1 MKAIN
6 IKIATFS
13 FAAMLL
19 ASCSDSNNIL
29 ENGGTTPIKT
39 VVGSA
44 VTSTTDAQELAS
56 RITNYKVQN
65 TTASARTRAY
75 KGSDWNGSSI
85 PEGAVELTSDN
96 DVYNAI
102 HNESNGSVFVIPAG
116 VTITQKIDMAP
127 WINSQGKNRP
137 ITLYIAGTLDNS
149 NQDDAWGA
157 GNIRILKS
165 GTFKGFKNNSGNG
178 EVFGKNNIVN
188 YGKLEIPKNVTKLVL
203 DGSNTLIDNHGSLDL
218 TNTDVKL
225 SNNAVLN
232 VTGTLKAKTLSITNS
247 EVYSGC
253 SANISDFVY
262 ISNDSKLHVSY
273 LHCKNFKQDS
283 GGKVVVKDQSM
294 IECDNVFMNLN
305 SQQGTY
311 ALGETDAVCVIKAA
325 KLAFNAPGPDAEN
338 KIRCNMFATR
348 GERAGFIV
356 DVPEDKIYGITD
368 DNEKTLDALS
378 DGNHGQAKRPK
389 DSSITEEGHGVTLN
403 NDCNVFLSSSNE
415 ASKYV
420 IKKTESED
428 CKTPGFNDN
437 KPQPDKPKTDLIISV
452 DYDHT
457 HNISATG
464 IMDLDGYLYMSYH
477 TNQEQKDNA
486 DNSHGGCVEVLTPV
500 ENNKIRL
507 LQYLYDS
514 QRVIDFNHLLAVE
527 LNNGEKKIFL
537 PGNSKKKGAL
547 LSYMTINGDHLL
559 ATESKEITTADV
571 DKDGKPIVK
580 IVEPLQYAQ
589 LHPATE
595 EYKNGKY
602 DENCVVYNK
611 EKDHLIVAT
620 TEGYVVYDANT
631 MNEVDKI
638 ERPGKVKHV
647 AIGDGKI
654 VGLYLND
661 KNHSSDDEVGATI
674 EVINRID
681 EDFENSTK
689 FNTTVG
695 IKPNDG
701 KNVVS
706 VRDNMI
712 YVCQSGLGLYVYN
725 MKGEEQWHWQMP
737 KAWNAKKN
745 VYKALCNG
753 CDVDDKYVYLA
764 YGSYGLVVLDKN
776 THEVVAHRVASKSA
790 NYVKVKDN
798 YIYVAY
804 GRDRL
809 QVYNL
814 STGAQTETNYQ
825 KK

>member
-6 IKIATFS
+6 IKLATFS

-19 ASCSDSNNIL
+19 ASCSDSNSIL

-75 KGSDWNGSSI
+75 AGSDWDGVTVPVNAAKI
-85 PEGAVELTSDN
+85 EKDEYKAVINVTNNNNIIL
-96 DVYNAI
+96 
-102 HNESNGSVFVIPAG
+102 IPAG
-116 VTITQKIDMAP
+116 VTIKTLFNME
-127 WINSQGKNRP
+127 GK
-137 ITLYIAGTLDNS
+137 TVYVAGTLDYES
-149 NQDDAWGA
+149 SDWWGK
-157 GNIRILKS
+157 GEIRVLK
-165 GTFKGFKNNSGNG
+165 GGKFIGFKKQGNAG
-178 EVFGKNNIVN
+178 IEFLGQNKIIN
-188 YGKLEIPKNVTKLVL
+188 YGTIAAPQNATNLTIANQIV
-203 DGSNTLIDNHGSLDL
+203 DNHGSLDL
-218 TNTDVKL
+218 SGKNLIL

-262 ISNDSKLHVSY
+262 ISNGSELHVSY

-283 GGKVVVKDQSM
+283 GGKVVVKNQSM

-305 SQQGTY
+305 SQQETY

-325 KLAFNAPGPDAEN
+325 KLAFNAPGPDATN
-338 KIRCNMFATR
+338 KILCKMFATS

-368 DNEKTLDALS
+368 DNEKTLGVLS

-389 DSSITEEGHGVTLN
+389 DSSITEEGYGVTLN

-452 DYDHT
+452 EYDHT
-457 HNISATG
+457 HDISATG

-500 ENNKIRL
+500 KNNKVQL

-595 EYKNGKY
+595 EYKNGNY

-611 EKDHLIVAT
+611 KTNHLIVAT

-647 AIGDGKI
+647 AIGNGKI
-654 VGLYLND
+654 VGLYLDD

-674 EVINRID
+674 EVINRDD
-681 EDFENSTK
+681 EDFENSKK

-695 IKPNDG
+695 IKPNNG

-706 VRDNMI
+706 VTDNLI

-737 KAWNAKKN
+737 SAWNDKKK

-790 NYVKVKDN
+790 NYVKVRDN

-814 STGAQTETNYQ
+814 STGAHTETNYQ

>member
-75 KGSDWNGSSI
+75 AGSDWDGVTVPVNAAKI
-85 PEGAVELTSDN
+85 EKDE
-96 DVYNAI
+96 YNAVI
-102 HNESNGSVFVIPAG
+102 NVTNNHNIILIPAG
-116 VTITQKIDMAP
+116 VTIKTLF
-127 WINSQGKNRP
+127 NREGK
-137 ITLYIAGTLDNS
+137 TVYVAGTLDYES
-149 NQDDAWGA
+149 SDWWGK
-157 GNIRILKS
+157 GEIRVLK
-165 GTFKGFKNNSGNG
+165 GGKFIGFKKQGNAG
-178 EVFGKNNIVN
+178 IEFLGQNKIIN
-188 YGKLEIPKNVTKLVL
+188 YGTIAAPQNATNLTIANQIV
-203 DGSNTLIDNHGSLDL
+203 DNHGSLDL
-218 TNTDVKL
+218 SGKNLIL

-262 ISNDSKLHVSY
+262 ISNGSELHVSY

-338 KIRCNMFATR
+338 KIRCNMFATS

-368 DNEKTLDALS
+368 DNEKTLGELS
-378 DGNHGQAKRPK
+378 DNQHGQSKRPK
-389 DSSITEEGHGVTLN
+389 DRSITEEEYGVTLN

-514 QRVIDFNHLLAVE
+514 QRVIDFNHLLAVK
-527 LNNGEKKIFL
+527 LKNGEKKIFL

-547 LSYMTINGDHLL
+547 LSYMTINENHLL

-571 DKDGKPIVK
+571 DKDGNPIVK

-595 EYKNGKY
+595 EYKNGNY

-706 VRDNMI
+706 VKDNLI

-790 NYVKVKDN
+790 NYVKVRDN

>member
-6 IKIATFS
+6 IKLATFS

-75 KGSDWNGSSI
+75 AGSDWDGVTVPVNAAKI
-85 PEGAVELTSDN
+85 EKDE
-96 DVYNAI
+96 YNAVI
-102 HNESNGSVFVIPAG
+102 NVTNNNNIILIPAG
-116 VTITQKIDMAP
+116 VTIKTLFNME
-127 WINSQGKNRP
+127 GK
-137 ITLYIAGTLDNS
+137 TVYVAGTLDYES
-149 NQDDAWGA
+149 SDWWGK
-157 GNIRILKS
+157 GEIRVLK
-165 GTFKGFKNNSGNG
+165 GGKFIGFKKQGNAG
-178 EVFGKNNIVN
+178 IEFLGQNKIIN
-188 YGKLEIPKNVTKLVL
+188 YGTIAAPQNATNLTIANQIV
-203 DGSNTLIDNHGSLDL
+203 DNHGSLDL
-218 TNTDVKL
+218 SGKNLIL

-389 DSSITEEGHGVTLN
+389 DSSITEEGYGVTLN

-457 HNISATG
+457 HDISATG

-514 QRVIDFNHLLAVE
+514 QRVIDFNHLLAVK

-571 DKDGKPIVK
+571 DKDGNPIVK

-674 EVINRID
+674 EVINRDD

-689 FNTTVG
+689 FKTTVG

-706 VRDNMI
+706 VRDNLI

-737 KAWNAKKN
+737 KAWNDKKN

-814 STGAQTETNYQ
+814 STGAHTETNYQ

>member
-1 MKAIN
+1 
-6 IKIATFS
+6 
-13 FAAMLL
+13 
-19 ASCSDSNNIL
+19 
-29 ENGGTTPIKT
+29 
-39 VVGSA
+39 
-44 VTSTTDAQELAS
+44 
-56 RITNYKVQN
+56 
-65 TTASARTRAY
+65 
-75 KGSDWNGSSI
+75 
-85 PEGAVELTSDN
+85 
-96 DVYNAI
+96 
-102 HNESNGSVFVIPAG
+102 
-116 VTITQKIDMAP
+116 
-127 WINSQGKNRP
+127 
-137 ITLYIAGTLDNS
+137 
-149 NQDDAWGA
+149 
-157 GNIRILKS
+157 
-165 GTFKGFKNNSGNG
+165 
-178 EVFGKNNIVN
+178 
-188 YGKLEIPKNVTKLVL
+188 
-203 DGSNTLIDNHGSLDL
+203 
-218 TNTDVKL
+218 
-225 SNNAVLN
+225 
-232 VTGTLKAKTLSITNS
+232 
-247 EVYSGC
+247 
-253 SANISDFVY
+253 
-262 ISNDSKLHVSY
+262 
-273 LHCKNFKQDS
+273 
-283 GGKVVVKDQSM
+283 M

-325 KLAFNAPGPDAEN
+325 KLAFKAPGPDANN
-338 KIRCNMFATR
+338 KISCDMFATS

-368 DNEKTLDALS
+368 DKEKTLGDLS
-378 DGNHGQAKRPK
+378 DYQHGQPKRPK
-389 DSSITEEGHGVTLN
+389 NSSITEEGYGVTLN
-403 NDCNVFLSSSNE
+403 NNGNVFLSSSNE

-514 QRVIDFNHLLAVE
+514 QRVIDFNHLLAVK

-547 LSYMTINGDHLL
+547 LSYMTINEDHML

-571 DKDGKPIVK
+571 DKDGNPIVK

-602 DENCVVYNK
+602 DENCVVYNNK
-611 EKDHLIVAT
+611 KDHLIVAT

-647 AIGDGKI
+647 AIGNGKI
-654 VGLYLND
+654 VGLYLDD

-674 EVINRID
+674 EVINRYD

-689 FNTTVG
+689 FKTTVG

-706 VRDNMI
+706 VTDNLI

-737 KAWNAKKN
+737 KAWNDKKN

-776 THEVVAHRVASKSA
+776 NHEVIAHRVASKSA
-790 NYVKVKDN
+790 NYVKVRDN

-814 STGAQTETNYQ
+814 STGAHTETNYQ

>member
-6 IKIATFS
+6 IKLATFS

-29 ENGGTTPIKT
+29 ENGGTSPIKT

-75 KGSDWNGSSI
+75 VGSDWDGVTVPVNAAKI
-85 PEGAVELTSDN
+85 EKDE
-96 DVYNAI
+96 YNAVI
-102 HNESNGSVFVIPAG
+102 NVTNNNNIILIPAG
-116 VTITQKIDMAP
+116 VTIKTFFNME
-127 WINSQGKNRP
+127 GK
-137 ITLYIAGTLDNS
+137 TVYVAGTLDYENV
-149 NQDDAWGA
+149 DWWGK
-157 GNIRILKS
+157 GEIRVLK
-165 GTFKGFKNNSGNG
+165 GGKFIGFKKQGNAG
-178 EVFGKNNIVN
+178 IEFLGQNKIIN
-188 YGKLEIPKNVTKLVL
+188 YGTIAAPQNATNLTIASQIV
-203 DGSNTLIDNHGSLDL
+203 DNHGSLDL
-218 TNTDVKL
+218 SGKNLIL

-283 GGKVVVKDQSM
+283 SGKVIVKNQSM

-325 KLAFNAPGPDAEN
+325 KLAFNAPGPDAKS
-338 KIRCNMFATR
+338 KISCDMFATS

-356 DVPEDKIYGITD
+356 DVPEDKIYGVTND
-368 DNEKTLDALS
+368 EEKTLGALS
-378 DGNHGQAKRPK
+378 DGEHGQKMRPK
-389 DSSITEEGHGVTLN
+389 DSSITEEGYGVTLN
-403 NDCNVFLSSSNE
+403 NKGNVFLSSSDE

-452 DYDHT
+452 EYDHT
-457 HNISATG
+457 HDISATG

-477 TNQEQKDNA
+477 TNQEQTDNA
-486 DNSHGGCVEVLTPV
+486 NNSHGGCVEVLTPV
-500 ENNKIRL
+500 KNNKVQL

-547 LSYMTINGDHLL
+547 LSYMTINGDNLL

-571 DKDGKPIVK
+571 DKDGNPIVK

-595 EYKNGKY
+595 EYKNGNY

-611 EKDHLIVAT
+611 KTNHLIVAT

-647 AIGDGKI
+647 AISDGKI
-654 VGLYLND
+654 VGLYLDD

-674 EVINRID
+674 EVINRDD
-681 EDFENSTK
+681 EDFENSKK

-701 KNVVS
+701 KNVVY
-706 VRDNMI
+706 VRDNLI

-725 MKGEEQWHWQMP
+725 MQGKEQWHWQMP
-737 KAWNAKKN
+737 SAWNDKKK

-790 NYVKVKDN
+790 NYVKVRDN

-814 STGAQTETNYQ
+814 STGAHTETNYQ

>member
-75 KGSDWNGSSI
+75 AGSDWDGVTVPVNAAKI
-85 PEGAVELTSDN
+85 EKDE
-96 DVYNAI
+96 YNAVI
-102 HNESNGSVFVIPAG
+102 NVTNNNNIILIPAG
-116 VTITQKIDMAP
+116 VTIKTLFNME
-127 WINSQGKNRP
+127 GK
-137 ITLYIAGTLDNS
+137 TVYVAGTLDYES
-149 NQDDAWGA
+149 SDWWGK
-157 GNIRILKS
+157 GEIRVLK
-165 GTFKGFKNNSGNG
+165 GGKFIGFKKQGNAG
-178 EVFGKNNIVN
+178 IEFLGQNKIIN
-188 YGKLEIPKNVTKLVL
+188 YGTIAAPQNATNLTIASQIV
-203 DGSNTLIDNHGSLDL
+203 DNHGSLDL
-218 TNTDVKL
+218 SGKNLIL

-283 GGKVVVKDQSM
+283 NGKVVVKNQSM

-457 HNISATG
+457 HDISATG

-514 QRVIDFNHLLAVE
+514 QRVIDFNHLLAVK

-571 DKDGKPIVK
+571 DKDGNPIVK

-725 MKGEEQWHWQMP
+725 MMGEEQWHWQMP

>member
-6 IKIATFS
+6 IKLATFS

-75 KGSDWNGSSI
+75 AGSDWDGVTVPVNAAKI
-85 PEGAVELTSDN
+85 EKDE
-96 DVYNAI
+96 YNAVI
-102 HNESNGSVFVIPAG
+102 NVTNNNNIILIPAG
-116 VTITQKIDMAP
+116 VTIKTLFNME
-127 WINSQGKNRP
+127 GK
-137 ITLYIAGTLDNS
+137 TVYVAGTLDYES
-149 NQDDAWGA
+149 SDWWGK
-157 GNIRILKS
+157 GEIRVLK
-165 GTFKGFKNNSGNG
+165 GGKFIGFKKQGNAG
-178 EVFGKNNIVN
+178 IEFLGQNKIIN
-188 YGKLEIPKNVTKLVL
+188 YGTIAAPQNATNLTIANQIV
-203 DGSNTLIDNHGSLDL
+203 DNHGSLDL
-218 TNTDVKL
+218 SGKNLIL

-262 ISNDSKLHVSY
+262 ISNGSELHVSY

-283 GGKVVVKDQSM
+283 GGKVIVKDQSM

-338 KIRCNMFATR
+338 KIRCNMFTTS

-368 DNEKTLDALS
+368 DNEKTLGALS

-389 DSSITEEGHGVTLN
+389 DSSITEEGYGVTLN
-403 NDCNVFLSSSNE
+403 NDCNVFLSSSDE

-571 DKDGKPIVK
+571 DKDGNPIVK

-595 EYKNGKY
+595 EYKGGNY

-611 EKDHLIVAT
+611 KKDHLIVAT

-647 AIGDGKI
+647 AIGNGKI

-674 EVINRID
+674 EVINRDD

-689 FNTTVG
+689 FKTTVG

-706 VRDNMI
+706 VRDNLI

-737 KAWNAKKN
+737 KAWNDKKN
-745 VYKALCNG
+745 EYKALCNG

-790 NYVKVKDN
+790 NYVKVRDN

>member
-6 IKIATFS
+6 IKLATFS

-29 ENGGTTPIKT
+29 ENGGTSPIKT

-56 RITNYKVQN
+56 RITNYKV
-65 TTASARTRAY
+65 TTETSKARTRAY
-75 KGSDWNGSSI
+75 AGSGWDGKSY
-85 PEGAVELTSDN
+85 PT
-96 DVYNAI
+96 NAI
-102 HNESNGSVFVIPAG
+102 PLTNENVGSVQAGGIYVIKEG
-116 VTITQKIDMAP
+116 VTVNQQ
-127 WINSQGKNRP
+127 INLKPAWDKDG
-137 ITLYIAGTLDNS
+137 ITLYIAGTWDNS
-149 NQDDAWGA
+149 GRSNYWGDHA
-157 GNIRILKS
+157 DIRILPT
-165 GTFKGFKNNSGNG
+165 GNLKGYNMT
-178 EVFGKNNIVN
+178 EALGKNKVTN
-188 YGKLEIPKNVTKLVL
+188 YGKVEIPSSINNLIL
-203 DGSNTLIDNHGSLDL
+203 DGKYTVLDNHGSLDL

-283 GGKVVVKDQSM
+283 SGKVVVKNQSM

-325 KLAFNAPGPDAEN
+325 KLAFNAPGPDAKN
-338 KIRCNMFATR
+338 KISCDMFATS

-356 DVPEDKIYGITD
+356 DVPEDKIYGITND
-368 DNEKTLDALS
+368 YEKTLGALS
-378 DGNHGQAKRPK
+378 DYQHGQVVRPK
-389 DSSITEEGHGVTLN
+389 DISITEEGYGVTLN
-403 NDCNVFLSSSNE
+403 NNGNVFLSSSDE

-537 PGNSKKKGAL
+537 PGNSKNKGAL

-571 DKDGKPIVK
+571 DKDGNPIVK

-595 EYKNGKY
+595 EYKGKKY

-611 EKDHLIVAT
+611 KKDHLIVAT

-647 AIGDGKI
+647 AIGNGKI

-674 EVINRID
+674 EVINRDD

-706 VRDNMI
+706 VRDNLI

-737 KAWNAKKN
+737 KAWNDKKN
-745 VYKALCNG
+745 EYKALCNG

-790 NYVKVKDN
+790 NYVKVRDN

-814 STGAQTETNYQ
+814 STGAHTETNYQ

>member
-6 IKIATFS
+6 IKLATFS

-75 KGSDWNGSSI
+75 AGSDWDGVTVPVNAAKI
-85 PEGAVELTSDN
+85 EKDE
-96 DVYNAI
+96 YNAVI
-102 HNESNGSVFVIPAG
+102 NVTNNNNIILIPAG
-116 VTITQKIDMAP
+116 VTIKTLFNME
-127 WINSQGKNRP
+127 GK
-137 ITLYIAGTLDNS
+137 TVYVAGTLDYES
-149 NQDDAWGA
+149 SDWWGK
-157 GNIRILKS
+157 GEIRVLK
-165 GTFKGFKNNSGNG
+165 GGKFIGFKKQGNAG
-178 EVFGKNNIVN
+178 IEFLGQNKIIN
-188 YGKLEIPKNVTKLVL
+188 YGTIAAPQNATNLTIASQIV
-203 DGSNTLIDNHGSLDL
+203 DNHGSLDL
-218 TNTDVKL
+218 SGKNLIL

-457 HNISATG
+457 HDISATG

-514 QRVIDFNHLLAVE
+514 QRVIDFNHLLAVK

-547 LSYMTINGDHLL
+547 LSYMTINEDHML

-571 DKDGKPIVK
+571 DKDGNPIVK

>member
-75 KGSDWNGSSI
+75 AGSDWDGVTVPVNAAKI
-85 PEGAVELTSDN
+85 EKDE
-96 DVYNAI
+96 YNAVI
-102 HNESNGSVFVIPAG
+102 NVTNNNNIIFIPAG
-116 VTITQKIDMAP
+116 VTIKTLFNME
-127 WINSQGKNRP
+127 GK
-137 ITLYIAGTLDNS
+137 TVYVAGTLDYES
-149 NQDDAWGA
+149 SDWWGK
-157 GNIRILKS
+157 GEIRVLK
-165 GTFKGFKNNSGNG
+165 GGKFIGFKKQGNAG
-178 EVFGKNNIVN
+178 IEFLGQNKIIN
-188 YGKLEIPKNVTKLVL
+188 YGTIAAPQNATNLTIASQIV
-203 DGSNTLIDNHGSLDL
+203 DNHGSLDL
-218 TNTDVKL
+218 SGKNLIL

-283 GGKVVVKDQSM
+283 SGKVVVKNQSM

-305 SQQGTY
+305 SQQETY

-368 DNEKTLDALS
+368 DNEKTLGALS

-389 DSSITEEGHGVTLN
+389 DSSITEEGYGVTLN
-403 NDCNVFLSSSNE
+403 NNGNVFLSSSDE

-457 HNISATG
+457 HDISATG

-514 QRVIDFNHLLAVE
+514 QRVIDFNHLLAVK

-547 LSYMTINGDHLL
+547 LSYMTINEDHML

-571 DKDGKPIVK
+571 DKDGNPIVK

>member
-6 IKIATFS
+6 IKLATFS

-75 KGSDWNGSSI
+75 AGSDWDGVTV
-85 PEGAVELTSDN
+85 PVDGVTVPVDE
-96 DVYNAI
+96 YNAVI
-102 HNESNGSVFVIPAG
+102 NVTNNNNIILIPAG
-116 VTITQKIDMAP
+116 VTIKTLFNME
-127 WINSQGKNRP
+127 GK
-137 ITLYIAGTLDNS
+137 TVYVAGTLDYES
-149 NQDDAWGA
+149 SDWWGK
-157 GNIRILKS
+157 GEIRVLK
-165 GTFKGFKNNSGNG
+165 GGKFIGFKKQGNAG
-178 EVFGKNNIVN
+178 IEFLGQNKIIN
-188 YGKLEIPKNVTKLVL
+188 YGTIAAPQNATNLTIASQIV
-203 DGSNTLIDNHGSLDL
+203 DNHGSLDL
-218 TNTDVKL
+218 SGKNLIL

-457 HNISATG
+457 HDISATG

-514 QRVIDFNHLLAVE
+514 QRVIDFNHLLAVK

-547 LSYMTINGDHLL
+547 LSYMTINENHML

-571 DKDGKPIVK
+571 DKDGNPIVK

-725 MKGEEQWHWQMP
+725 MMGEEQWHWQMP

>member
-6 IKIATFS
+6 IKLATFS

-56 RITNYKVQN
+56 RITNYKV
-65 TTASARTRAY
+65 TTETSKARTRAY
-75 KGSDWNGSSI
+75 AGSDWDGVTI
-85 PEGAVELTSDN
+85 PENAAKIEKDE
-96 DVYNAI
+96 YNAVI
-102 HNESNGSVFVIPAG
+102 NVTNNNNIILIPAG
-116 VTITQKIDMAP
+116 VTIKTLFNMD
-127 WINSQGKNRP
+127 GK
-137 ITLYIAGTLDNS
+137 TVYVAGTLDYENCTW
-149 NQDDAWGA
+149 WGK
-157 GNIRILKS
+157 GEIRVLK
-165 GTFKGFKNNSGNG
+165 GGKFIGFKNQGNDG
-178 EVFGKNNIVN
+178 IEFLGQNKVIN
-188 YGKLEIPKNVTKLVL
+188 YGTIAAPQNATDLTIASQIV
-203 DGSNTLIDNHGSLDL
+203 DNHGSLDL
-218 TNTDVKL
+218 SRKNIHF
-225 SNNAVLN
+225 SNNAILN
-232 VTGTLKAKTLSITNS
+232 VTGTLKANSLSITNS
-247 EVYSGC
+247 EVLVGC

-262 ISNDSKLHVSY
+262 MSNGSELHVSY

-294 IECDNVFMNLN
+294 IECDNLFMNLN
-305 SQQGTY
+305 SQQDTY
-311 ALGETDAVCVIKAA
+311 ALSETDAVCVIKAA
-325 KLAFNAPGPDAEN
+325 KLAFNAPGPDANN
-338 KIRCNMFATR
+338 KISCDMFSTQ
-348 GERAGFIV
+348 GKTAGFIV
-356 DVPEDKIYGITD
+356 DVPEDKIYGVTND
-368 DNEKTLDALS
+368 EEETLGVLS
-378 DGNHGQAKRPK
+378 DGKHGQKMRPK
-389 DSSITEEGHGVTLN
+389 DSSITEEGYGVTLN
-403 NDCNVFLSSSNE
+403 NHGNVFLSSSDE

-437 KPQPDKPKTDLIISV
+437 KTQPDKPKTDLIISV
-452 DYDHT
+452 EYDHT

-477 TNQEQKDNA
+477 TNQEQTDNNA
-486 DNSHGGCVEVLTPV
+486 NSHGGCVEVLTPV
-500 ENNKIRL
+500 KNNKVQL

-547 LSYMTINGDHLL
+547 LGYMTINDDHML

-571 DKDGKPIVK
+571 DKDGNPIIK

-595 EYKNGKY
+595 EYKNGNY

-611 EKDHLIVAT
+611 KKDHLIVAT

-631 MNEVDKI
+631 MNEVDRI

-647 AIGDGKI
+647 AIGNGKI

-661 KNHSSDDEVGATI
+661 KKHTSDDEVGATI
-674 EVINRID
+674 EVIERDD
-681 EDFENSTK
+681 EDFENSKK

-701 KNVVS
+701 KNVIS
-706 VRDNMI
+706 VTDNLI
-712 YVCQSGLGLYVYN
+712 YVCQSGLGLYVYD
-725 MKGEEQWHWQMP
+725 MKGKEQWHWQMP
-737 KAWNAKKN
+737 SAWNDKKK

-790 NYVKVKDN
+790 NYVKVRDN

-814 STGAQTETNYQ
+814 STGAHTETNYQ

>member
-6 IKIATFS
+6 IKLATFS

-29 ENGGTTPIKT
+29 ENGGTSPIKT

-75 KGSDWNGSSI
+75 AGSDWDGVTVPVNAAKI
-85 PEGAVELTSDN
+85 EKDE
-96 DVYNAI
+96 YNAVI
-102 HNESNGSVFVIPAG
+102 NVTNNNNVILIPAG
-116 VTITQKIDMAP
+116 VTIKTLFNME
-127 WINSQGKNRP
+127 GK
-137 ITLYIAGTLDNS
+137 TVYVAGTLDYENS
-149 NQDDAWGA
+149 DWWGK
-157 GNIRILKS
+157 GEIRVLK
-165 GTFKGFKNNSGNG
+165 GGKFIGFKKQGNVG
-178 EVFGKNNIVN
+178 IEFLGQNKIIN
-188 YGKLEIPKNVTKLVL
+188 YGTIAAPQNATDLTIASQIV
-203 DGSNTLIDNHGSLDL
+203 DNHGSLDL
-218 TNTDVKL
+218 SGKNLNL

-253 SANISDFVY
+253 SAKISDFVY

-283 GGKVVVKDQSM
+283 SGKVVVKNQSM

-325 KLAFNAPGPDAEN
+325 KLAFNAPGPDAN
-338 KIRCNMFATR
+338 KISCDMFATS

-356 DVPEDKIYGITD
+356 DVPEDKIYGVTND
-368 DNEKTLDALS
+368 EEKTLGALS
-378 DGNHGQAKRPK
+378 DGEHGQKMRPK
-389 DSSITEEGHGVTLN
+389 DSSITEEGYGVTLN
-403 NDCNVFLSSSNE
+403 NKCNVFLSSSDE

-452 DYDHT
+452 EYDHT
-457 HNISATG
+457 HDISATG

-486 DNSHGGCVEVLTPV
+486 NNSHGGCVEVLTPV

-547 LSYMTINGDHLL
+547 LSYMTINENHLL

-571 DKDGKPIVK
+571 DKDGNPIVK

-595 EYKNGKY
+595 EYKDGNY

-611 EKDHLIVAT
+611 KKDHLIVAT

-647 AIGDGKI
+647 AIGNGKI

-674 EVINRID
+674 EVINRDD

-689 FNTTVG
+689 FKTTVG

-706 VRDNMI
+706 VRDNLI

-737 KAWNAKKN
+737 KAWNDKKN
-745 VYKALCNG
+745 EYKALCNG

-790 NYVKVKDN
+790 NYVKVRDN

>member
-1 MKAIN
+1 
-6 IKIATFS
+6 
-13 FAAMLL
+13 
-19 ASCSDSNNIL
+19 
-29 ENGGTTPIKT
+29 
-39 VVGSA
+39 
-44 VTSTTDAQELAS
+44 
-56 RITNYKVQN
+56 
-65 TTASARTRAY
+65 
-75 KGSDWNGSSI
+75 
-85 PEGAVELTSDN
+85 
-96 DVYNAI
+96 
-102 HNESNGSVFVIPAG
+102 
-116 VTITQKIDMAP
+116 
-127 WINSQGKNRP
+127 
-137 ITLYIAGTLDNS
+137 
-149 NQDDAWGA
+149 
-157 GNIRILKS
+157 
-165 GTFKGFKNNSGNG
+165 
-178 EVFGKNNIVN
+178 
-188 YGKLEIPKNVTKLVL
+188 
-203 DGSNTLIDNHGSLDL
+203 
-218 TNTDVKL
+218 
-225 SNNAVLN
+225 
-232 VTGTLKAKTLSITNS
+232 
-247 EVYSGC
+247 
-253 SANISDFVY
+253 
-262 ISNDSKLHVSY
+262 
-273 LHCKNFKQDS
+273 
-283 GGKVVVKDQSM
+283 M

-325 KLAFNAPGPDAEN
+325 KLAFNAPGPDAKN
-338 KIRCNMFATR
+338 KISCDMFATS

-368 DNEKTLDALS
+368 DYERTLGDLS
-378 DGNHGQAKRPK
+378 DYQHGQVKRPK
-389 DSSITEEGHGVTLN
+389 DSSITEEGYGLTLN
-403 NDCNVFLSSSNE
+403 NNGNVFLSSSDE

-500 ENNKIRL
+500 KNNKVQL

-595 EYKNGKY
+595 EYKDKNY

-611 EKDHLIVAT
+611 KKDHLIVAT

-647 AIGDGKI
+647 AIGNGKI
-654 VGLYLND
+654 VGLYLDD

-674 EVINRID
+674 EVINRDD

-689 FNTTVG
+689 FKTTVG

-706 VRDNMI
+706 VTDNLI

-790 NYVKVKDN
+790 NYVKVRDN

>member
-6 IKIATFS
+6 IKLATFS

-75 KGSDWNGSSI
+75 AGSDWDGVTVPVNAAKI
-85 PEGAVELTSDN
+85 EKDE
-96 DVYNAI
+96 YNAVI
-102 HNESNGSVFVIPAG
+102 NVTNNNNIILIPAG
-116 VTITQKIDMAP
+116 VTIKTLFNME
-127 WINSQGKNRP
+127 GK
-137 ITLYIAGTLDNS
+137 TVYVAGTLDYES
-149 NQDDAWGA
+149 SDWWGK
-157 GNIRILKS
+157 GEIRVLK
-165 GTFKGFKNNSGNG
+165 GGKFIGFKKQGNAG
-178 EVFGKNNIVN
+178 IEFLGQNKIIN
-188 YGKLEIPKNVTKLVL
+188 YGTIAAPQNATNLTIASQIV
-203 DGSNTLIDNHGSLDL
+203 DNHGSLDL
-218 TNTDVKL
+218 SGKNLIL

-457 HNISATG
+457 HDISATG

-514 QRVIDFNHLLAVE
+514 QRVIDFNHLLAVK

-547 LSYMTINGDHLL
+547 LSYMTINEDHML

-571 DKDGKPIVK
+571 DKDGNPIVK

-737 KAWNAKKN
+737 KAWNDKKN

-814 STGAQTETNYQ
+814 STGAQTETNY
-825 KK
+825 

>member
-6 IKIATFS
+6 IKLATFS

-75 KGSDWNGSSI
+75 AGSDWDGVTVPVNAAKI
-85 PEGAVELTSDN
+85 EKDE
-96 DVYNAI
+96 YNAVI
-102 HNESNGSVFVIPAG
+102 NVTNNNNIILIPAG
-116 VTITQKIDMAP
+116 VTIKTLFNME
-127 WINSQGKNRP
+127 GK
-137 ITLYIAGTLDNS
+137 TVYVAGTLDYES
-149 NQDDAWGA
+149 SDWWGK
-157 GNIRILKS
+157 GEIRVLK
-165 GTFKGFKNNSGNG
+165 GGKFIGFKKQGNAG
-178 EVFGKNNIVN
+178 IEFLGQNKIIN
-188 YGKLEIPKNVTKLVL
+188 YGTIAAPQNATNLTIASQIV
-203 DGSNTLIDNHGSLDL
+203 DNHGSLDL
-218 TNTDVKL
+218 SGKNLIL

-368 DNEKTLDALS
+368 DNEKTLDDLS

-457 HNISATG
+457 HDISATG

-514 QRVIDFNHLLAVE
+514 QRVIDFNHLLAVK

-547 LSYMTINGDHLL
+547 LSYMTINEDHML

-571 DKDGKPIVK
+571 DKDGNPIVK

>member
-6 IKIATFS
+6 IKLATFS

-39 VVGSA
+39 VVGTA

-75 KGSDWNGSSI
+75 AGSDWDGVTV
-85 PEGAVELTSDN
+85 PENAAKIEKDE
-96 DVYNAI
+96 YNAVMNVTNNNNI
-102 HNESNGSVFVIPAG
+102 ILIPAG
-116 VTITQKIDMAP
+116 VTIKTLFNME
-127 WINSQGKNRP
+127 GK
-137 ITLYIAGTLDNS
+137 TVYVAGTLDYENS
-149 NQDDAWGA
+149 GWWGK
-157 GNIRILKS
+157 GEIRVLK
-165 GTFKGFKNNSGNG
+165 GGKFIGFKNQGNVG
-178 EVFGKNNIVN
+178 IEFLGQNKIIN
-188 YGKLEIPKNVTKLVL
+188 YGTIAAPQNATDLTIASQIV
-203 DGSNTLIDNHGSLDL
+203 DNHGNLDL
-218 TNTDVKL
+218 SGKNLNL

-232 VTGTLKAKTLSITNS
+232 VTGTLKAKTLSITYS

-262 ISNDSKLHVSY
+262 ISNGSELHVSY

-283 GGKVVVKDQSM
+283 SGKVVVKDQSM

-311 ALGETDAVCVIKAA
+311 ALSETDAVCVIKAA
-325 KLAFNAPGPDAEN
+325 KLAFNAPGPDAKN
-338 KIRCNMFATR
+338 KISCDMFATS
-348 GERAGFIV
+348 GKRAGFIV

-368 DNEKTLDALS
+368 DKEKTLGDLS
-378 DGNHGQAKRPK
+378 DDQHGQPKRPK
-389 DSSITEEGHGVTLN
+389 DSSITEEGYGVTLN
-403 NDCNVFLSSSNE
+403 NNGNVFLSSSDE

-437 KPQPDKPKTDLIISV
+437 KTQPDKPKTDLIISV

-477 TNQEQKDNA
+477 TNQEQTDNA

-500 ENNKIRL
+500 KNNKVQL

-527 LNNGEKKIFL
+527 LNNGEKKIFM
-537 PGNSKKKGAL
+537 PGNSKNKGAL

-571 DKDGKPIVK
+571 DKDGNPIVK

-595 EYKNGKY
+595 EYKGKKY

-611 EKDHLIVAT
+611 KKDHLIVAT

-647 AIGDGKI
+647 AIGNGKI

-674 EVINRID
+674 EVINRDD
-681 EDFENSTK
+681 EDFDNSTK

-706 VRDNMI
+706 VTDNLI

-737 KAWNAKKN
+737 SAWNDKKN

-790 NYVKVKDN
+790 NYVKVRDN

-814 STGAQTETNYQ
+814 STGAHTETNYQ

>member
-6 IKIATFS
+6 IKLATFS

-75 KGSDWNGSSI
+75 AGSDWDGVTVPVNAAKI
-85 PEGAVELTSDN
+85 EKDE
-96 DVYNAI
+96 YNAVI
-102 HNESNGSVFVIPAG
+102 NVTNNNNIILIPAG
-116 VTITQKIDMAP
+116 VTIKTLFNME
-127 WINSQGKNRP
+127 GK
-137 ITLYIAGTLDNS
+137 TVYVAGTLDYES
-149 NQDDAWGA
+149 SDWWGK
-157 GNIRILKS
+157 GEIRVLK
-165 GTFKGFKNNSGNG
+165 GGKFIGFKKQGNAG
-178 EVFGKNNIVN
+178 IEFLGQNKIIN
-188 YGKLEIPKNVTKLVL
+188 YGTIAAPQNATNLTIASQIV
-203 DGSNTLIDNHGSLDL
+203 DNHGSLDL
-218 TNTDVKL
+218 SGKNLIL

-457 HNISATG
+457 HDISVTG

-514 QRVIDFNHLLAVE
+514 QRVIDFNHLLAVK

-547 LSYMTINGDHLL
+547 LSYMTINENHML

-571 DKDGKPIVK
+571 DKDGNPIVK

-725 MKGEEQWHWQMP
+725 MMGEEQWHWQMP

>member
-6 IKIATFS
+6 IKLATFS

-56 RITNYKVQN
+56 RITNYKV
-65 TTASARTRAY
+65 TTETSKARTRAY
-75 KGSDWNGSSI
+75 AGSDWDGVTI
-85 PEGAVELTSDN
+85 PENAAKIEKDE
-96 DVYNAI
+96 YNAVI
-102 HNESNGSVFVIPAG
+102 NVTNNNNIILIPAG
-116 VTITQKIDMAP
+116 VTIKTLFNMD
-127 WINSQGKNRP
+127 GK
-137 ITLYIAGTLDNS
+137 TVYVAGTLDYENCTW
-149 NQDDAWGA
+149 WGK
-157 GNIRILKS
+157 GEIRVLK
-165 GTFKGFKNNSGNG
+165 GGKFIGFKNQGNDG
-178 EVFGKNNIVN
+178 IEFLGQNKVIN
-188 YGKLEIPKNVTKLVL
+188 YGTIAAPQNATDLTIASQIV
-203 DGSNTLIDNHGSLDL
+203 DNHGSLDL
-218 TNTDVKL
+218 SGKNIHF
-225 SNNAVLN
+225 SNNSILN
-232 VTGTLKAKTLSITNS
+232 VTGTLKANSLSITNS

-253 SANISDFVY
+253 SANISNFVY
-262 ISNDSKLHVSY
+262 MSNGSELHVSY

-294 IECDNVFMNLN
+294 IECDNLFMNLN
-305 SQQGTY
+305 SQQDTY
-311 ALGETDAVCVIKAA
+311 ALSETDAVCVIKAA
-325 KLAFNAPGPDAEN
+325 KLAFNAPGPDANN
-338 KIRCNMFATR
+338 KISCDMFSTQ
-348 GERAGFIV
+348 GKTAGFIV
-356 DVPEDKIYGITD
+356 DVPEDKIYGVTND
-368 DNEKTLDALS
+368 EEETLGVLS
-378 DGNHGQAKRPK
+378 DGKHGQKMRPK
-389 DSSITEEGHGVTLN
+389 DSSITEEGYGVTLN
-403 NDCNVFLSSSNE
+403 NNGNVFLSSSDE

-437 KPQPDKPKTDLIISV
+437 KTQPDKPKTDLIISV
-452 DYDHT
+452 DYDHHT

-477 TNQEQKDNA
+477 TNQEQTDNNA
-486 DNSHGGCVEVLTPV
+486 NSHGGCVEVLTPV
-500 ENNKIRL
+500 KNNKVQL

-547 LSYMTINGDHLL
+547 LGYMTINDDHML

-571 DKDGKPIVK
+571 DKDGNPIIK

-595 EYKNGKY
+595 EYKNGNY

-611 EKDHLIVAT
+611 KKDHLIVAT

-631 MNEVDKI
+631 MNEVDRI

-647 AIGDGKI
+647 AIGNGKI

-661 KNHSSDDEVGATI
+661 KKHTSDDEVGATI
-674 EVINRID
+674 EVIERDD
-681 EDFENSTK
+681 EDFENSKK

-701 KNVVS
+701 KNVIS
-706 VRDNMI
+706 VTDNLI
-712 YVCQSGLGLYVYN
+712 YVCQSGLGLYVYD
-725 MKGEEQWHWQMP
+725 MKGKEQWHWQMP
-737 KAWNAKKN
+737 SAWNDKKK

-790 NYVKVKDN
+790 NYVKVRDN

-814 STGAQTETNYQ
+814 STGAHTETNYQ

>member
-6 IKIATFS
+6 IKLATFS

-56 RITNYKVQN
+56 RITNYKV
-65 TTASARTRAY
+65 TTETSKARTRAY
-75 KGSDWNGSSI
+75 AGSDWDGVTI
-85 PEGAVELTSDN
+85 PENAAKIEKDE
-96 DVYNAI
+96 YNAVI
-102 HNESNGSVFVIPAG
+102 NVTNNNNIILIPAG
-116 VTITQKIDMAP
+116 VTIKTLFNMD
-127 WINSQGKNRP
+127 GK
-137 ITLYIAGTLDNS
+137 TVYVAGTLDYENCTW
-149 NQDDAWGA
+149 WGK
-157 GNIRILKS
+157 GEIRVLK
-165 GTFKGFKNNSGNG
+165 GGKFIGFKNQGNDG
-178 EVFGKNNIVN
+178 IEFLGQNKVIN
-188 YGKLEIPKNVTKLVL
+188 YGTIAAPQNATDLTIASQIV
-203 DGSNTLIDNHGSLDL
+203 DNHGSLDL
-218 TNTDVKL
+218 SGKNIHF
-225 SNNAVLN
+225 SNNAILN

-262 ISNDSKLHVSY
+262 ISNGSELHVSY

-294 IECDNVFMNLN
+294 IECDNLFMNLN
-305 SQQGTY
+305 SQQDTY
-311 ALGETDAVCVIKAA
+311 ALSETDAVCVIKAA
-325 KLAFNAPGPDAEN
+325 KLAFNAPGPDAKN
-338 KIRCNMFATR
+338 KISCDMFTTQ

-356 DVPEDKIYGITD
+356 DVPEDKIYGVTND
-368 DNEKTLDALS
+368 EEETLGALS
-378 DGNHGQAKRPK
+378 DGKHGQKRRPK
-389 DSSITEEGHGVTLN
+389 DSSITEEGYGVTLN
-403 NDCNVFLSSSNE
+403 NHGNVFLSSSDE

-437 KPQPDKPKTDLIISV
+437 KTQPDKPKTDLIISV
-452 DYDHT
+452 EYDHT

-477 TNQEQKDNA
+477 TNQEQTDNTA
-486 DNSHGGCVEVLTPV
+486 NSHGGCVEVLTPV
-500 ENNKIRL
+500 KNNKVQL

-547 LSYMTINGDHLL
+547 LGYMTINDDHML

-571 DKDGKPIVK
+571 DKDGNPIIK

-595 EYKNGKY
+595 EYKNGNY

-611 EKDHLIVAT
+611 KKDHLIVAT

-631 MNEVDKI
+631 MNEVDRI

-647 AIGDGKI
+647 AIGNGKI
-654 VGLYLND
+654 VGLYLKD
-661 KNHSSDDEVGATI
+661 KNHTSDDEVGATI
-674 EVINRID
+674 EVISRDD

-706 VRDNMI
+706 VTDNLI
-712 YVCQSGLGLYVYN
+712 YVCQSGLGLYVYD
-725 MKGEEQWHWQMP
+725 MKGKEQWHWQMP
-737 KAWNAKKN
+737 SAWNDKKK

-790 NYVKVKDN
+790 NYVKVRDN

-814 STGAQTETNYQ
+814 STGAHTETNYQ

>member
-1 MKAIN
+1 MNNMKAIN
-6 IKIATFS
+6 IKLATFS

-56 RITNYKVQN
+56 RITNYKV
-65 TTASARTRAY
+65 TTETSKARTRAY
-75 KGSDWNGSSI
+75 TGSDWDGVTI
-85 PEGAVELTSDN
+85 PENAAKIEKDE
-96 DVYNAI
+96 YNAVI
-102 HNESNGSVFVIPAG
+102 NVTNNNNIILIPAG
-116 VTITQKIDMAP
+116 VTIKTLFNME
-127 WINSQGKNRP
+127 GK
-137 ITLYIAGTLDNS
+137 TVYVAGTLDYENC
-149 NQDDAWGA
+149 DYWGK
-157 GNIRILKS
+157 GEIRILK
-165 GTFKGFKNNSGNG
+165 GGKFNGFKKQGNVG
-178 EVFGKNNIVN
+178 IEFLGQNKIIN
-188 YGKLEIPKNVTKLVL
+188 YGTIAAPQNATDLTIASQIV
-203 DGSNTLIDNHGSLDL
+203 DNHGSLDL
-218 TNTDVKL
+218 SGKNIHL
-225 SNNAVLN
+225 SNNATLN
-232 VTGTLKAKTLSITNS
+232 VTGTLKANSLSITNS

-262 ISNDSKLHVSY
+262 ITNGSELHVSY

-305 SQQGTY
+305 SQQETY

-325 KLAFNAPGPDAEN
+325 KLAFNAPGPDANN
-338 KIRCNMFATR
+338 KISCDMFSTQ
-348 GERAGFIV
+348 GKTAGFIV
-356 DVPEDKIYGITD
+356 DVPEDKIYGVTKD
-368 DNEKTLDALS
+368 EEETLGALS
-378 DGNHGQAKRPK
+378 DGNHGQKMRPK
-389 DSSITEEGHGVTLN
+389 NSSITEEGYGVTLN
-403 NDCNVFLSSSNE
+403 NHGNVFLSSSDE

-437 KPQPDKPKTDLIISV
+437 KTQPDKPKTDLIISV
-452 DYDHT
+452 EYDHT
-457 HNISATG
+457 HEISATG

-477 TNQEQKDNA
+477 TNQEQTDNNA
-486 DNSHGGCVEVLTPV
+486 NSHGGCVEVLTPV
-500 ENNKIRL
+500 ENNKVQL

-514 QRVIDFNHLLAVE
+514 QRVIDFNHLLAVK

-547 LSYMTINGDHLL
+547 LAYMTINDDHLL
-559 ATESKEITTADV
+559 ATESKEITTPDV
-571 DKDGKPIVK
+571 DKDGNPIIK

-595 EYKNGKY
+595 EYKNGNY

-611 EKDHLIVAT
+611 KTEHLIVAT

-631 MNEVDKI
+631 MNEVDRI

-661 KNHSSDDEVGATI
+661 RTHTSDDEVGATI
-674 EVINRID
+674 EVIERDD
-681 EDFENSTK
+681 EDFEKSKK
-689 FNTTVG
+689 FNTKVG

-701 KNVVS
+701 KNVIS
-706 VRDNMI
+706 VTGNLI

-737 KAWNAKKN
+737 SAWNDKKK

-790 NYVKVKDN
+790 NYVKVRDN

-814 STGAQTETNYQ
+814 STGAHTETNYQ

>member
-6 IKIATFS
+6 IKLATFS

-75 KGSDWNGSSI
+75 AGSDWDGVTVPVNAAKI
-85 PEGAVELTSDN
+85 EKDE
-96 DVYNAI
+96 YNAVI
-102 HNESNGSVFVIPAG
+102 NVTNNNNIILIPAG
-116 VTITQKIDMAP
+116 VTIKTLFNME
-127 WINSQGKNRP
+127 GK
-137 ITLYIAGTLDNS
+137 TVYVAGTLDYES
-149 NQDDAWGA
+149 SDWWGK
-157 GNIRILKS
+157 GEIRVLK
-165 GTFKGFKNNSGNG
+165 GGKFIGFKKQGNAG
-178 EVFGKNNIVN
+178 IEFLGQNKIIN
-188 YGKLEIPKNVTKLVL
+188 YGTIAAPQNATNLTIANQIV
-203 DGSNTLIDNHGSLDL
+203 DNHGSLDL
-218 TNTDVKL
+218 SGKNLIL

-232 VTGTLKAKTLSITNS
+232 VTGTMKAKTLSITNS

-262 ISNDSKLHVSY
+262 ISNGSELHVSY

-283 GGKVVVKDQSM
+283 GGKVIVKDQSM

-338 KIRCNMFATR
+338 KIRCNMFTTS

-368 DNEKTLDALS
+368 DNEKTLGALS

-389 DSSITEEGHGVTLN
+389 DSSITEEGYGVTLN
-403 NDCNVFLSSSNE
+403 NDCNVFLSSSDE

-571 DKDGKPIVK
+571 DKDGNPIVK

-595 EYKNGKY
+595 EYKGGNY

-611 EKDHLIVAT
+611 KKDHLIVAT

-647 AIGDGKI
+647 AIGNGKI

-674 EVINRID
+674 EVINRDD

-689 FNTTVG
+689 FKTTVG

-706 VRDNMI
+706 VRDNLI

-737 KAWNAKKN
+737 KAWNDKKN

-790 NYVKVKDN
+790 NYVKVRDN

-814 STGAQTETNYQ
+814 STGAHTETNYQ

>member
-6 IKIATFS
+6 IKLATFS

-56 RITNYKVQN
+56 RITNYKV
-65 TTASARTRAY
+65 TTETSKARTRVYA
-75 KGSDWNGSSI
+75 GSDWDGVTI
-85 PEGAVELTSDN
+85 PENAAKIEKDE
-96 DVYNAI
+96 YNAVI
-102 HNESNGSVFVIPAG
+102 NVTNNNNIILIPAG
-116 VTITQKIDMAP
+116 VTIKTLFNMD
-127 WINSQGKNRP
+127 GK
-137 ITLYIAGTLDNS
+137 TVYVAGTLDYENCTW
-149 NQDDAWGA
+149 WGK
-157 GNIRILKS
+157 GEIRVLK
-165 GTFKGFKNNSGNG
+165 GGKFIGFKNQGNDG
-178 EVFGKNNIVN
+178 IEFLGQNKVIN
-188 YGKLEIPKNVTKLVL
+188 YGTIAAPQNATDLTIASQIV
-203 DGSNTLIDNHGSLDL
+203 DNHGSLDL
-218 TNTDVKL
+218 SGKNIHF
-225 SNNAVLN
+225 SNNAILN
-232 VTGTLKAKTLSITNS
+232 VTGTLKANSLSITNS

-253 SANISDFVY
+253 SANISNFVY
-262 ISNDSKLHVSY
+262 MSNGSELHVSY

-294 IECDNVFMNLN
+294 IECDNLFMNLN
-305 SQQGTY
+305 SQQDTY
-311 ALGETDAVCVIKAA
+311 ALSETDAVCVIKAA
-325 KLAFNAPGPDAEN
+325 KLAFNAPGPDANN
-338 KIRCNMFATR
+338 KISCDMFSTQ
-348 GERAGFIV
+348 GKTAGFIV
-356 DVPEDKIYGITD
+356 DVPEDKIYGVTND
-368 DNEKTLDALS
+368 EEETLGVLS
-378 DGNHGQAKRPK
+378 DGKHGQKMRPK
-389 DSSITEEGHGVTLN
+389 DSSITEEGYGVTLN
-403 NDCNVFLSSSNE
+403 NNGNVFLSSSDE

-437 KPQPDKPKTDLIISV
+437 KNQPDKPKTDLIISV
-452 DYDHT
+452 DYDHHT

-477 TNQEQKDNA
+477 TNQEQTDNNA
-486 DNSHGGCVEVLTPV
+486 NSHGGCVEVLTPV
-500 ENNKIRL
+500 KNNKVQL

-547 LSYMTINGDHLL
+547 LGYMTINDDHML

-571 DKDGKPIVK
+571 DKDGNPIIK

-595 EYKNGKY
+595 EYKNGNY

-611 EKDHLIVAT
+611 KKDHLIVAT

-631 MNEVDKI
+631 MNEVDRI

-647 AIGDGKI
+647 AIGNGKI

-661 KNHSSDDEVGATI
+661 KKHTSDDEVGATI
-674 EVINRID
+674 EVIERDD
-681 EDFENSTK
+681 EDFENSKK

-701 KNVVS
+701 KNVIS
-706 VRDNMI
+706 VTDNLI
-712 YVCQSGLGLYVYN
+712 YVCQSGLGLYVYD
-725 MKGEEQWHWQMP
+725 MKGKEQWHWQMP
-737 KAWNAKKN
+737 SAWNDKKK

-790 NYVKVKDN
+790 NYVKVRDN

-804 GRDRL
+804 GRERL

-814 STGAQTETNYQ
+814 STGAHTETNYQ

>member
-6 IKIATFS
+6 IKLATFS

-29 ENGGTTPIKT
+29 ENGGTSPIKT

-56 RITNYKVQN
+56 RITNYKV
-65 TTASARTRAY
+65 TTETSKARTRAY
-75 KGSDWNGSSI
+75 AGSGWDGKSY
-85 PEGAVELTSDN
+85 PT
-96 DVYNAI
+96 NAI
-102 HNESNGSVFVIPAG
+102 PLTNENVGSVQAGGIYVIKVG
-116 VTITQKIDMAP
+116 VTVNQQ
-127 WINSQGKNRP
+127 INLKPAWDKDG
-137 ITLYIAGTLDNS
+137 ITLYIEGTWDNS
-149 NQDDAWGA
+149 GRSNYWGDNA
-157 GNIRILKS
+157 DIRILPT
-165 GTFKGFKNNSGNG
+165 GTLKGYNMT
-178 EVFGKNNIVN
+178 EALGKNKVTN
-188 YGKLEIPKNVTKLVL
+188 YGKVEIPSSINNFIL
-203 DGSNTLIDNHGSLDL
+203 DGKYTVLDNHGSLDL

-283 GGKVVVKDQSM
+283 SGKVVVKNQSM

-325 KLAFNAPGPDAEN
+325 KLAFNAPGPDATN
-338 KIRCNMFATR
+338 KILCKMFATS

-368 DNEKTLDALS
+368 DNEKTLGVLS

-389 DSSITEEGHGVTLN
+389 DSSITEEGYGVTLN

-452 DYDHT
+452 EYDHT
-457 HNISATG
+457 HDISATG

-500 ENNKIRL
+500 KNNKVQL

-595 EYKNGKY
+595 EYKDKNY

-611 EKDHLIVAT
+611 KKDHLIVAT

-674 EVINRID
+674 EVINRDD
-681 EDFENSTK
+681 EDFENSKK

-706 VRDNMI
+706 VRDNLI

-725 MKGEEQWHWQMP
+725 MQGKEQWHWQMP
-737 KAWNAKKN
+737 SAWNDKKN

-790 NYVKVKDN
+790 NYIKVRDN

-814 STGAQTETNYQ
+814 STGAHTETNYQ

>member
-6 IKIATFS
+6 IKLATFS

-29 ENGGTTPIKT
+29 ENGGTSPIKT

-56 RITNYKVQN
+56 RITNYKV
-65 TTASARTRAY
+65 TTETSKARTRAY
-75 KGSDWNGSSI
+75 AGSGWDGKSY
-85 PEGAVELTSDN
+85 PT
-96 DVYNAI
+96 NAI
-102 HNESNGSVFVIPAG
+102 PLTNENVGSVQAGGIYVIKEG
-116 VTITQKIDMAP
+116 VTVNQQ
-127 WINSQGKNRP
+127 INLKPAWDKDG
-137 ITLYIAGTLDNS
+137 ITLYIEGTWDNS
-149 NQDDAWGA
+149 GRSNYWGDHA
-157 GNIRILKS
+157 DIRILPT
-165 GTFKGFKNNSGNG
+165 GTLKGYNMT
-178 EVFGKNNIVN
+178 EALGKNKVTN
-188 YGKLEIPKNVTKLVL
+188 YGKVEIPSSINNFIL
-203 DGSNTLIDNHGSLDL
+203 DGKYTVLDNHGSLDL

-283 GGKVVVKDQSM
+283 SGKVVVKNQSM

-325 KLAFNAPGPDAEN
+325 KLAFNAPGPDAKN
-338 KIRCNMFATR
+338 KISCDMFATS

-356 DVPEDKIYGITD
+356 DVPEDKIYGITND
-368 DNEKTLDALS
+368 YEKTLGALS
-378 DGNHGQAKRPK
+378 DYQHGQVVRPK
-389 DSSITEEGHGVTLN
+389 DISITEEGYGVTLN
-403 NDCNVFLSSSNE
+403 NNGNVFLSSSDE

-537 PGNSKKKGAL
+537 PGNSKNKGAL

-571 DKDGKPIVK
+571 DKDGNPIVK

-595 EYKNGKY
+595 EYKGKKY

-611 EKDHLIVAT
+611 KKDHLIVAT

-647 AIGDGKI
+647 AIGNGKI

-674 EVINRID
+674 EVINRDD

-706 VRDNMI
+706 VRDNLI

-737 KAWNAKKN
+737 KAWNDKKN

-790 NYVKVKDN
+790 NYVKVRDN

>member
-75 KGSDWNGSSI
+75 AGSDWDGVTVPVNAAKI
-85 PEGAVELTSDN
+85 EKDE
-96 DVYNAI
+96 YNAVI
-102 HNESNGSVFVIPAG
+102 NVTNNNNIILIPAG
-116 VTITQKIDMAP
+116 VTIKTLFNME
-127 WINSQGKNRP
+127 GK
-137 ITLYIAGTLDNS
+137 TVYVAGTLDYES
-149 NQDDAWGA
+149 SDWWGK
-157 GNIRILKS
+157 GEIRVLK
-165 GTFKGFKNNSGNG
+165 GGKFIGFKKQGNAG
-178 EVFGKNNIVN
+178 IEFLGQNKIIN
-188 YGKLEIPKNVTKLVL
+188 YGTIAAPQNATNLTIASQIV
-203 DGSNTLIDNHGSLDL
+203 DNHGSLDL
-218 TNTDVKL
+218 SGKNLIL

-283 GGKVVVKDQSM
+283 NGKVVVKNQSM

-457 HNISATG
+457 HDISATG

-514 QRVIDFNHLLAVE
+514 QRVIDFNHLLAVK

-547 LSYMTINGDHLL
+547 LSYMTINENHML

-571 DKDGKPIVK
+571 DKDGNPIVK

-674 EVINRID
+674 EVINRDD

-725 MKGEEQWHWQMP
+725 MMGEEQWHWQMP

>member
-6 IKIATFS
+6 IKLATFS

-56 RITNYKVQN
+56 RITNYKV
-65 TTASARTRAY
+65 TTETSKARTRAY
-75 KGSDWNGSSI
+75 AGSDWDGI
-85 PEGAVELTSDN
+85 TVPENAAKIEKDE
-96 DVYNAI
+96 YNAVI
-102 HNESNGSVFVIPAG
+102 NVTNNNNIILIPAG
-116 VTITQKIDMAP
+116 VTIKTLFNME
-127 WINSQGKNRP
+127 GK
-137 ITLYIAGTLDNS
+137 TVYVAGTLDYENCTW
-149 NQDDAWGA
+149 WGK
-157 GNIRILKS
+157 GEIRVLK
-165 GTFKGFKNNSGNG
+165 GGKFIGFKNQGNDG
-178 EVFGKNNIVN
+178 IEFLGQNKVIN
-188 YGKLEIPKNVTKLVL
+188 YGTIAAPQNATDLTIASQIV
-203 DGSNTLIDNHGSLDL
+203 DNHGSLDL
-218 TNTDVKL
+218 SGKNIHF
-225 SNNAVLN
+225 SNNAILN
-232 VTGTLKAKTLSITNS
+232 VTGTLKAKSLSITNS

-262 ISNDSKLHVSY
+262 MSNGSELHVSY

-294 IECDNVFMNLN
+294 IECDNLFMNLN
-305 SQQGTY
+305 SQQDTY
-311 ALGETDAVCVIKAA
+311 ALSETDAVCVIKAA
-325 KLAFNAPGPDAEN
+325 KLAFNAPGPDAKN
-338 KIRCNMFATR
+338 KISCDMFTTQ

-356 DVPEDKIYGITD
+356 DVPEDKIYGVTND
-368 DNEKTLDALS
+368 EEETLGALS
-378 DGNHGQAKRPK
+378 DGKHGQKRRPK
-389 DSSITEEGHGVTLN
+389 DSSITEEGYGVTLN
-403 NDCNVFLSSSNE
+403 NHGNVFLSSSDE

-437 KPQPDKPKTDLIISV
+437 KTQPDKPKTDLIISV
-452 DYDHT
+452 EYDHT

-477 TNQEQKDNA
+477 TNQEQTDNTA
-486 DNSHGGCVEVLTPV
+486 NSHGGCVEVLTPV
-500 ENNKIRL
+500 KNNKVQL

-547 LSYMTINGDHLL
+547 LGYMTINDDHML

-571 DKDGKPIVK
+571 DKDGNPIIK

-595 EYKNGKY
+595 EYKNGNY

-611 EKDHLIVAT
+611 KKDHLIVAT

-631 MNEVDKI
+631 MNEVDRI

-647 AIGDGKI
+647 AIGNGKI

-661 KNHSSDDEVGATI
+661 KKHTSDDEVGATI
-674 EVINRID
+674 EVISRDD

-706 VRDNMI
+706 VTDNLI
-712 YVCQSGLGLYVYN
+712 YVCQSGLGLYVYD
-725 MKGEEQWHWQMP
+725 MKGKEQWHWQMP
-737 KAWNAKKN
+737 SAWNDKKN
-745 VYKALCNG
+745 IYKALCNG

-790 NYVKVKDN
+790 NYVKVRDN

-814 STGAQTETNYQ
+814 STGAHTETNYQ

>member
-6 IKIATFS
+6 IKLATFS

-29 ENGGTTPIKT
+29 ENGGTSPIKT

-75 KGSDWNGSSI
+75 AGSDWDGVTVPVNAAKI
-85 PEGAVELTSDN
+85 EKDE
-96 DVYNAI
+96 YNAVI
-102 HNESNGSVFVIPAG
+102 NVTNNNNIILIPAG
-116 VTITQKIDMAP
+116 VTIKTLFNME
-127 WINSQGKNRP
+127 GK
-137 ITLYIAGTLDNS
+137 TVYVAGTLDYES
-149 NQDDAWGA
+149 SDWWGK
-157 GNIRILKS
+157 GEIRVLK
-165 GTFKGFKNNSGNG
+165 GGKFIGFKKQGNAG
-178 EVFGKNNIVN
+178 IEFLGQNKIIN
-188 YGKLEIPKNVTKLVL
+188 YGTIAAPQNATNLTIASQIV
-203 DGSNTLIDNHGSLDL
+203 DNHGSLDL
-218 TNTDVKL
+218 SGKNLIL

-338 KIRCNMFATR
+338 KIRCNMFATS

-389 DSSITEEGHGVTLN
+389 DSSITEEGYGVTLN

-457 HNISATG
+457 HDISATG

-514 QRVIDFNHLLAVE
+514 QRVIDFNHLLAVK

-547 LSYMTINGDHLL
+547 LSYMTINENHML

-571 DKDGKPIVK
+571 DKDGNPIVK

>member
-75 KGSDWNGSSI
+75 AGSDWDGVTVPVNAAKI
-85 PEGAVELTSDN
+85 EKDE
-96 DVYNAI
+96 YNAVI
-102 HNESNGSVFVIPAG
+102 NVTNNNNIILIPAG
-116 VTITQKIDMAP
+116 VTIKTLFNME
-127 WINSQGKNRP
+127 GK
-137 ITLYIAGTLDNS
+137 TVYVAGTLDYES
-149 NQDDAWGA
+149 SDWWGK
-157 GNIRILKS
+157 GEIRVLK
-165 GTFKGFKNNSGNG
+165 GGKFIGFKKQGNAG
-178 EVFGKNNIVN
+178 IEFLGQNKIIN
-188 YGKLEIPKNVTKLVL
+188 YGTIAAPQNATNLTIASQIV
-203 DGSNTLIDNHGSLDL
+203 DNHGSLDL
-218 TNTDVKL
+218 SGKNLIL

-338 KIRCNMFATR
+338 KIRCNMFVTR

-457 HNISATG
+457 HDISATG

-514 QRVIDFNHLLAVE
+514 QRVIDFNHLLAVK

-547 LSYMTINGDHLL
+547 LSYMTINEDHML

-571 DKDGKPIVK
+571 DKDGNPIVK

>member
-6 IKIATFS
+6 IKLATFS

-75 KGSDWNGSSI
+75 AGSDWDGVTVPVNAAKI
-85 PEGAVELTSDN
+85 EKDE
-96 DVYNAI
+96 YNAVI
-102 HNESNGSVFVIPAG
+102 NVTNNNNIIFIPAG
-116 VTITQKIDMAP
+116 VTIKTLFNME
-127 WINSQGKNRP
+127 GK
-137 ITLYIAGTLDNS
+137 TVYVAGTLDYES
-149 NQDDAWGA
+149 SDWWGK
-157 GNIRILKS
+157 GEIRVLK
-165 GTFKGFKNNSGNG
+165 GGKFIGFKKQGNAG
-178 EVFGKNNIVN
+178 IEFLGQNKIIN
-188 YGKLEIPKNVTKLVL
+188 YGTIAAPQNATNLTIASQIV
-203 DGSNTLIDNHGSLDL
+203 DNHGSLDL
-218 TNTDVKL
+218 SGKNLIL

-283 GGKVVVKDQSM
+283 SGKVVVKNQSM

-305 SQQGTY
+305 SQQETY

-368 DNEKTLDALS
+368 DNEKTLGALS

-389 DSSITEEGHGVTLN
+389 DSSITEEGYGVTLN
-403 NDCNVFLSSSNE
+403 NNGNVFLSSSDE

-457 HNISATG
+457 HDISATG

-514 QRVIDFNHLLAVE
+514 QRVIDFNHLLAVK

-547 LSYMTINGDHLL
+547 LSYMTINEDHML

-571 DKDGKPIVK
+571 DKDGNPIVK

>member
-1 MKAIN
+1 
-6 IKIATFS
+6 
-13 FAAMLL
+13 
-19 ASCSDSNNIL
+19 
-29 ENGGTTPIKT
+29 
-39 VVGSA
+39 
-44 VTSTTDAQELAS
+44 
-56 RITNYKVQN
+56 
-65 TTASARTRAY
+65 
-75 KGSDWNGSSI
+75 
-85 PEGAVELTSDN
+85 
-96 DVYNAI
+96 
-102 HNESNGSVFVIPAG
+102 
-116 VTITQKIDMAP
+116 
-127 WINSQGKNRP
+127 
-137 ITLYIAGTLDNS
+137 
-149 NQDDAWGA
+149 
-157 GNIRILKS
+157 
-165 GTFKGFKNNSGNG
+165 
-178 EVFGKNNIVN
+178 
-188 YGKLEIPKNVTKLVL
+188 
-203 DGSNTLIDNHGSLDL
+203 
-218 TNTDVKL
+218 
-225 SNNAVLN
+225 
-232 VTGTLKAKTLSITNS
+232 
-247 EVYSGC
+247 
-253 SANISDFVY
+253 
-262 ISNDSKLHVSY
+262 
-273 LHCKNFKQDS
+273 
-283 GGKVVVKDQSM
+283 M

-325 KLAFNAPGPDAEN
+325 KLAFNAPGPDATN
-338 KIRCNMFATR
+338 KILCKMFATS

-368 DNEKTLDALS
+368 DNEKTLGVLS

-389 DSSITEEGHGVTLN
+389 DSSITEEGYGVTLN

-500 ENNKIRL
+500 KNNKVQL

-595 EYKNGKY
+595 EYKDKNY

-611 EKDHLIVAT
+611 KKDHLIVAT

-647 AIGDGKI
+647 AIGNGKI
-654 VGLYLND
+654 VGLYLDD

-674 EVINRID
+674 EVINRDD

-689 FNTTVG
+689 FKTTVG

-706 VRDNMI
+706 VTDNLI

-790 NYVKVKDN
+790 NYVKVRDN
-798 YIYVAY
+798 YIYIAY

-814 STGAQTETNYQ
+814 STGAHTETNYQ

>member
-6 IKIATFS
+6 IKLATFS

-56 RITNYKVQN
+56 RITNYKV
-65 TTASARTRAY
+65 TTETSKARTRAY
-75 KGSDWNGSSI
+75 AGSDWDGVTVPVNAAKI
-85 PEGAVELTSDN
+85 EKDE
-96 DVYNAI
+96 YNAVI
-102 HNESNGSVFVIPAG
+102 NVTNNNNIIFIPAG
-116 VTITQKIDMAP
+116 VTIKTLFNME
-127 WINSQGKNRP
+127 GK
-137 ITLYIAGTLDNS
+137 TVYVAGTLDYES
-149 NQDDAWGA
+149 SDWWGK
-157 GNIRILKS
+157 GEIRVLK
-165 GTFKGFKNNSGNG
+165 GGKFIGFKKQGNAG
-178 EVFGKNNIVN
+178 IEFLGQNKIIN
-188 YGKLEIPKNVTKLVL
+188 YGTIAAPQNATNLTIASQIV
-203 DGSNTLIDNHGSLDL
+203 DNHGSLDL
-218 TNTDVKL
+218 SGKNLIL

-305 SQQGTY
+305 SQQETY

-457 HNISATG
+457 HDISATG

-514 QRVIDFNHLLAVE
+514 QRVIDFNHLLAVK

-571 DKDGKPIVK
+571 DKDGNPIVK

-611 EKDHLIVAT
+611 KKDHLIVAT

-674 EVINRID
+674 EVINRDD

-706 VRDNMI
+706 VKDNLI

-737 KAWNAKKN
+737 SAWNDKKN
-745 VYKALCNG
+745 AYKALCNG

-790 NYVKVKDN
+790 NYVKVRDN

-814 STGAQTETNYQ
+814 STGAHTETNYQ

>member
-75 KGSDWNGSSI
+75 AGSDWDGVTVPVNAAKI
-85 PEGAVELTSDN
+85 EKDE
-96 DVYNAI
+96 YNAVI
-102 HNESNGSVFVIPAG
+102 NVTNNNNIILIPAG
-116 VTITQKIDMAP
+116 VTIKTLFNME
-127 WINSQGKNRP
+127 GK
-137 ITLYIAGTLDNS
+137 TVYVAGTLDYES
-149 NQDDAWGA
+149 SDWWGK
-157 GNIRILKS
+157 GEIRVLK
-165 GTFKGFKNNSGNG
+165 GGKFIGFKKQGNAG
-178 EVFGKNNIVN
+178 IEFLGQNKIIN
-188 YGKLEIPKNVTKLVL
+188 YGTIAAPQNATNLTIASQIV
-203 DGSNTLIDNHGSLDL
+203 DNHGSLDL
-218 TNTDVKL
+218 SGKNLIL

-325 KLAFNAPGPDAEN
+325 KLAFNAPGPDAKN
-338 KIRCNMFATR
+338 KISCDMFATI

-368 DNEKTLDALS
+368 DNEKTLGALS

-389 DSSITEEGHGVTLN
+389 DSSITEEGYGVTLN

-514 QRVIDFNHLLAVE
+514 QRVIDFNHLLAVK

-571 DKDGKPIVK
+571 DKDGNPIVK

-611 EKDHLIVAT
+611 KKDHLIVAT

-725 MKGEEQWHWQMP
+725 MMGEEQWHWQMP

>member
-75 KGSDWNGSSI
+75 AGSDWDGVTVPVNAAKI
-85 PEGAVELTSDN
+85 EKDE
-96 DVYNAI
+96 YNAVI
-102 HNESNGSVFVIPAG
+102 NVTNNNNIILIPAG
-116 VTITQKIDMAP
+116 VTIKTLFNME
-127 WINSQGKNRP
+127 GK
-137 ITLYIAGTLDNS
+137 TVYVAGTLDYES
-149 NQDDAWGA
+149 SDWWGK
-157 GNIRILKS
+157 GEIRVLK
-165 GTFKGFKNNSGNG
+165 GGKFIGFKKQGNAG
-178 EVFGKNNIVN
+178 IEFLGQNKIIN
-188 YGKLEIPKNVTKLVL
+188 YGTIAAPQNATNLTIASQIV
-203 DGSNTLIDNHGSLDL
+203 DNHGSLDL
-218 TNTDVKL
+218 SGKNLIL

-457 HNISATG
+457 HDISATG

-514 QRVIDFNHLLAVE
+514 QRVIDFNHLLAVK

-547 LSYMTINGDHLL
+547 LSYMTINEDHML

-571 DKDGKPIVK
+571 DKDGNPIVK

-725 MKGEEQWHWQMP
+725 MMGEEQWHWQMP

>member
-6 IKIATFS
+6 IKLATFS

-29 ENGGTTPIKT
+29 ENGGTSPIKT
-39 VVGSA
+39 IVGSAA

-75 KGSDWNGSSI
+75 TRVANNTTRPADAIDIREVIKLNRNWLEGGKNYYV
-85 PEGAVELTSDN
+85 PEGITVE
-96 DVYNAI
+96 
-102 HNESNGSVFVIPAG
+102 NGFNCS
-116 VTITQKIDMAP
+116 Q
-127 WINSQGKNRP
+127 WINNNVP
-137 ITLYIAGTLDNS
+137 A
-149 NQDDAWGA
+149 
-157 GNIRILKS
+157 NIYVE
-165 GTFKGFKNNSGNG
+165 GTFKLNNSWGQGNI
-178 EVFGKNNIVN
+178 IVLKKGTL
-188 YGKLEIPKNVTKLVL
+188 YA
-203 DGSNTLIDNHGSLDL
+203 SNTNEPFKEQNSIENHGTIIYDANQSQATIKQYVYNEGNMDL
-218 TNTDVKL
+218 KDKDVKL
-225 SNNAVLN
+225 TNNGNLA
-232 VTGTLKAKTLSITNS
+232 VTGNFEAKNL
-247 EVYSGC
+247 EVGSNCKFVSSC
-253 SANISDFVY
+253 SANITGKAYFTNNCEVQFMYLKAGNITEDSGAKLY
-262 ISNDSKLHVSY
+262 ISPN
-273 LHCKNFKQDS
+273 
-283 GGKVVVKDQSM
+283 SM
-294 IECDNVFMNLN
+294 MICDGRWIN
-305 SQQGTY
+305 Y
-311 ALGETDAVCVIKAA
+311 
-325 KLAFNAPGPDAEN
+325 
-338 KIRCNMFATR
+338 
-348 GERAGFIV
+348 
-356 DVPEDKIYGITD
+356 
-368 DNEKTLDALS
+368 
-378 DGNHGQAKRPK
+378 NHGQGYLTLEEKGTAYIQAKEIEFNLPDNLKHKNNKGEVDEITCDMFRTSGNGANIVVNVVGDMFEQNVSSPLNK
-389 DSSITEEGHGVTLN
+389 DIVKWNKNGNVILADDDEAKKLTIPAT
-403 NDCNVFLSSSNE
+403 DCNNGG
-415 ASKYV
+415 YN
-420 IKKTESED
+420 TED
-428 CKTPGFNDN
+428 PKPN
-437 KPQPDKPKTDLIISV
+437 KPTTDLIISV

-500 ENNKIRL
+500 KNNKVQL

-537 PGNSKKKGAL
+537 PGNYKGKGAI
-547 LSYMTINGDHLL
+547 LSYMTINGNHML
-559 ATESKEITTADV
+559 ATESKEITTSDV

-595 EYKNGKY
+595 EYKGKKY

-611 EKDHLIVAT
+611 KKDHLIVAT

-647 AIGDGKI
+647 AIGNGKI
-654 VGLYLND
+654 VGLYLDD

-674 EVINRID
+674 EVINRDD

-689 FNTTVG
+689 FKTTVG

-706 VRDNMI
+706 VTDNLI

-737 KAWNAKKN
+737 SAWNDKKK

-776 THEVVAHRVASKSA
+776 THEVIAHRVASKSA
-790 NYVKVKDN
+790 NYVKVRDN

-814 STGAQTETNYQ
+814 STGAHTETNYQ

>member
-1 MKAIN
+1 M
-6 IKIATFS
+6 
-13 FAAMLL
+13 
-19 ASCSDSNNIL
+19 
-29 ENGGTTPIKT
+29 
-39 VVGSA
+39 
-44 VTSTTDAQELAS
+44 
-56 RITNYKVQN
+56 
-65 TTASARTRAY
+65 
-75 KGSDWNGSSI
+75 
-85 PEGAVELTSDN
+85 
-96 DVYNAI
+96 
-102 HNESNGSVFVIPAG
+102 
-116 VTITQKIDMAP
+116 
-127 WINSQGKNRP
+127 
-137 ITLYIAGTLDNS
+137 
-149 NQDDAWGA
+149 
-157 GNIRILKS
+157 
-165 GTFKGFKNNSGNG
+165 
-178 EVFGKNNIVN
+178 
-188 YGKLEIPKNVTKLVL
+188 
-203 DGSNTLIDNHGSLDL
+203 
-218 TNTDVKL
+218 

-457 HNISATG
+457 HDISATG

-514 QRVIDFNHLLAVE
+514 QRVIDFNHLLAVK

-547 LSYMTINGDHLL
+547 LSYMTINEDHML

-571 DKDGKPIVK
+571 DKDGSNYSA
-580 IVEPLQYAQ
+580 PL
-589 LHPATE
+589 
-595 EYKNGKY
+595 
-602 DENCVVYNK
+602 
-611 EKDHLIVAT
+611 
-620 TEGYVVYDANT
+620 
-631 MNEVDKI
+631 
-638 ERPGKVKHV
+638 
-647 AIGDGKI
+647 
-654 VGLYLND
+654 
-661 KNHSSDDEVGATI
+661 
-674 EVINRID
+674 
-681 EDFENSTK
+681 
-689 FNTTVG
+689 
-695 IKPNDG
+695 
-701 KNVVS
+701 
-706 VRDNMI
+706 
-712 YVCQSGLGLYVYN
+712 
-725 MKGEEQWHWQMP
+725 
-737 KAWNAKKN
+737 
-745 VYKALCNG
+745 
-753 CDVDDKYVYLA
+753 
-764 YGSYGLVVLDKN
+764 
-776 THEVVAHRVASKSA
+776 
-790 NYVKVKDN
+790 
-798 YIYVAY
+798 
-804 GRDRL
+804 
-809 QVYNL
+809 
-814 STGAQTETNYQ
+814 
-825 KK
+825 

>member
-6 IKIATFS
+6 IKLATFS

-56 RITNYKVQN
+56 RITNYKV
-65 TTASARTRAY
+65 TTETSKARTRAY
-75 KGSDWNGSSI
+75 AGSDWDGVTI
-85 PEGAVELTSDN
+85 PENAAKIEKDE
-96 DVYNAI
+96 YNAVI
-102 HNESNGSVFVIPAG
+102 NVTNNNNIILIPAG
-116 VTITQKIDMAP
+116 VTIKTLFNMD
-127 WINSQGKNRP
+127 GK
-137 ITLYIAGTLDNS
+137 TVYVAGTLDYENCTW
-149 NQDDAWGA
+149 WGK
-157 GNIRILKS
+157 GEIRVLK
-165 GTFKGFKNNSGNG
+165 GGKIIGFKNQGNDG
-178 EVFGKNNIVN
+178 IEFLGQNKVIN
-188 YGKLEIPKNVTKLVL
+188 YGTIAAPQNATDLTIASQIV
-203 DGSNTLIDNHGSLDL
+203 DNHGSLDL
-218 TNTDVKL
+218 SGKNIHF
-225 SNNAVLN
+225 SNNAILN
-232 VTGTLKAKTLSITNS
+232 VTGTLKANSLSITNS

-253 SANISDFVY
+253 SANISNFVY
-262 ISNDSKLHVSY
+262 MSNGSELHVSY

-294 IECDNVFMNLN
+294 IECDNLFMNLN
-305 SQQGTY
+305 SQQDTY
-311 ALGETDAVCVIKAA
+311 ALSETDAVCVIKAA
-325 KLAFNAPGPDAEN
+325 KLAFNAPGPDANN
-338 KIRCNMFATR
+338 KISCDMFSTQ
-348 GERAGFIV
+348 GKTAGFIV
-356 DVPEDKIYGITD
+356 DVPEDKIYGVTND
-368 DNEKTLDALS
+368 EEETLGVLS
-378 DGNHGQAKRPK
+378 DGKHGQKMRPK
-389 DSSITEEGHGVTLN
+389 DSSITEEGYGVTLN
-403 NDCNVFLSSSNE
+403 NNGNVFLSSSDE

-437 KPQPDKPKTDLIISV
+437 KTQPDKPKTDLIISV
-452 DYDHT
+452 DYDHHT

-477 TNQEQKDNA
+477 TNQEQTDNNA
-486 DNSHGGCVEVLTPV
+486 NSHGGCVEVLTPV
-500 ENNKIRL
+500 KNNKVQL

-547 LSYMTINGDHLL
+547 LGYMTINDDHLL

-571 DKDGKPIVK
+571 DKDGNPIVK

-595 EYKNGKY
+595 EYKNGNY

-611 EKDHLIVAT
+611 KKDHLIVAT

-631 MNEVDKI
+631 MNEVDRI

-647 AIGDGKI
+647 AIGNGKI

-661 KNHSSDDEVGATI
+661 KKHTSDDEVGATI
-674 EVINRID
+674 EVIERDD
-681 EDFENSTK
+681 EDFENSKK

-701 KNVVS
+701 KNVIS
-706 VRDNMI
+706 VTDNLI
-712 YVCQSGLGLYVYN
+712 YVCQSGLGLYVYD
-725 MKGEEQWHWQMP
+725 MKGKEQWHWQMP
-737 KAWNAKKN
+737 SAWNDKKK

-790 NYVKVKDN
+790 NYVKVRDN

-814 STGAQTETNYQ
+814 STGAHTETNYQ

>member
-75 KGSDWNGSSI
+75 AGSDWDGVTVPVNAAKI
-85 PEGAVELTSDN
+85 EKDE
-96 DVYNAI
+96 YNAVI
-102 HNESNGSVFVIPAG
+102 NVTNNNNIILIPAG
-116 VTITQKIDMAP
+116 VTIKTLFNME
-127 WINSQGKNRP
+127 GK
-137 ITLYIAGTLDNS
+137 TVYVAGTLDYES
-149 NQDDAWGA
+149 SDWWGK
-157 GNIRILKS
+157 GEIRVLK
-165 GTFKGFKNNSGNG
+165 GGKFIGFKKQGNAG
-178 EVFGKNNIVN
+178 IEFLGQNKIIN
-188 YGKLEIPKNVTKLVL
+188 YGTIAAPQNATNLTIANQIV
-203 DGSNTLIDNHGSLDL
+203 DNHGSLDL
-218 TNTDVKL
+218 SGKNLIL

-262 ISNDSKLHVSY
+262 ISNGSELHVSY

-325 KLAFNAPGPDAEN
+325 KLAFNAPGPDAN
-338 KIRCNMFATR
+338 KIRCNMFTTS

-368 DNEKTLDALS
+368 DNEKTLGALS

-389 DSSITEEGHGVTLN
+389 DSSITEEGYGVTLN
-403 NDCNVFLSSSNE
+403 NDCNVFLSSSDE

-571 DKDGKPIVK
+571 DKDGNPIVK

-595 EYKNGKY
+595 EYKGGNY

-611 EKDHLIVAT
+611 KKDHLIVAT

-647 AIGDGKI
+647 AIGNGKI

-674 EVINRID
+674 EVINRDD

-689 FNTTVG
+689 FKTTVG
-695 IKPNDG
+695 INPNDG

-706 VRDNMI
+706 VRDNLI

-737 KAWNAKKN
+737 KAWNDKKN

-790 NYVKVKDN
+790 NYVKVRDN

-814 STGAQTETNYQ
+814 STGAHTETNYQ